1 MNKDAT
7 DKVEPTES
15 EKQHNRE
22 REILGFNLG
31 LIGMILLVVVVIL
44 IITFFVI

>member
-1 MNKDAT
+1 MTEDAT
-7 DKVEPTES
+7 EKVEPTES

-31 LIGMILLVVVVIL
+31 LVGMIVLVVVVIL
-44 IITFFVI
+44 VITLFVI